1 MRFAYFP
8 GCVAEDSCKEL
19 DTSTIAVAKELGID
33 LVKLEDATCC
43 GAGYVQEAN
52 HDLSLA
58 LNARTFVMAERLG
71 LDIMTVCGTCQLY
84 LAKTNKELRED
95 PISLEK
101 TNKALSKIGMNYQG
115 KVKIK
120 HFLQVL
126 TEDYGLE
133 KLKGKVRKRL
143 EDLSIAPFYGCH
155 ILRPPEIH
163 NFDDAE
169 RPKSFERLIEALGG
183 KAVDYEGRTKCC
195 GFHVLMVEED
205 LSLKMAGAY
214 LLEAKEKGA
223 QVMATPCPLCH
234 LVLDA
239 YQGRAG
245 KLLGRKIDLP
255 ILHLP
260 QLVGLA
266 LGLDGKKL
274 KLSKHMVSAK
284 KIALGR

>member
-33 LVKLEDATCC
+33 LVKLGDATCC
-43 GAGYVQEAN
+43 GAGYVQEAD

-58 LNARTFVMAERLG
+58 LNARTFAMAEKLG

-84 LAKTNKELRED
+84 LGKANKELKEE
-95 PISLEK
+95 PNSLEK

-115 KVKIK
+115 KVKIR

-126 TEDYGLE
+126 TEDYGLD
-133 KLKGKVRKRL
+133 KLKGKVRRRL

-183 KAVDYEGRTKCC
+183 KAVDYEGRTRCC
-195 GFHVLMVEED
+195 GFHVLMVEEN

-223 QVMATPCPLCH
+223 KVMATPCPLCH

-239 YQGRAG
+239 YQRRAG
-245 KLLGRKIDLP
+245 KLLGRRIDLP

-284 KIALGR
+284 NIALRR